1 MTPLSPIPGH
11 RPPELLPASAA
22 KLRNQ
27 AGGTRFADALS
38 DALGQ
43 YRGLAFS
50 AHAEL
55 RLQERGIELGPED
68 HARLNRALEDAAQK
82 GSRNSLLILDSTAL
96 VVSVPNRTVIT
107 VMEPDPAANTVITNI
122 DSVVVVGE

>member
-1 MTPLSPIPGH
+1 MNPLDAIGNH
-11 RPPELLPASAA
+11 RPPELLGLSTSKVQRPS
-22 KLRNQ
+22 NSS
-27 AGGTRFADALS
+27 RFADALS

-43 YRGLAFS
+43 TGALSFS
-50 AHAEL
+50 AHAEQ
-55 RLQERGIELGPED
+55 RLEQRGIELGPGEQ
-68 HARLNRALEDAAQK
+68 ARLHRAVDDAARK
-82 GSRNSLLILDSTAL
+82 GARQSLLILDSTAL

>member
-1 MTPLSPIPGH
+1 MTPLEAIGAH
-11 RPPELLPASAA
+11 RPPELLPASSS
-22 KLRNQ
+22 KPLRSP
-27 AGGTRFADALS
+27 GVTSFADTLT

-43 YRGLAFS
+43 ARGLAFS
-50 AHAEL
+50 AHAEQ
-55 RLQERGIELGPED
+55 RLEQRGIKLDASE
-68 HARLNRALEDAAQK
+68 HARLHRAVDDAARK
-82 GSRNSLLILDSTAL
+82 GARQSLLILDSTAL